1 MEESARYCDRADI
14 RITTSYTSNPPQ
26 RVIRDHARV
35 KGNFLGYIAGY
46 FHLGETPMC
55 MAGDRP
61 FVSYTWPHV
70 DQIGWNADE
79 VLEGIR
85 KLVDAPSSGPR
96 FIACHLFAYCTT
108 VADVDQF
115 CQSLDPQRV
124 KVVRADE
131 FLLTATQFMKEEKR
145 L

>member
-1 MEESARYCDRADI
+1 
-14 RITTSYTSNPPQ
+14 
-26 RVIRDHARV
+26 
-35 KGNFLGYIAGY
+35 
-46 FHLGETPMC
+46 